1 MSTYLVN
8 AVLPKVGD
16 QMSCADYRKLLMG
29 RGYSWYQAIGS
40 IGGSK
45 AAGIV
50 VIRNKIIER
59 V

>member
-8 AVLPKVGD
+8 VVLPKVGV
-16 QMSCADYRKLLMG
+16 QMSCADYRKLLIGM
-29 RGYSWYQAIGS
+29 GYSFHQAIGS

-50 VIRNKIIER
+50 VIRNKIIKR